1 MPISSTVIITETERK
16 EAELKNG
23 QRKLSL
29 KYPSLLKEG
38 VDFEGDSHLIPSKK
52 RLYSDDIPMGDV
64 WKQQKEAIA
73 SGHDDGGKGGDKI
86 VFKATIQRKISPGW
100 PNPEGREHSPCAR

>member
-1 MPISSTVIITETERK
+1 MLFGACGCGLSMPISSTVIITETERK

-38 VDFEGDSHLIPSKK
+38 VDFEGDSNLIPSKK

-73 SGHDDGGKGGDKI
+73 SGHDDGGKGGEECEN
-86 VFKATIQRKISPGW
+86 TGRWSSERKL
-100 PNPEGREHSPCAR
+100 